1 VVKPPSC
8 TPPPLPP
15 THPQLSRSFGSGQHR
30 KLFPLHYAPDR
41 LGNQMSRLNAPHVGP
56 GCYNNH
62 ERTPGSKRGYCL
74 SARTAARFPP
84 DIQTSTPS
92 PQLYQPDQSQ
102 SRTVLP
108 GKTPFN
114 SSAERFKGRLKTD
127 PAPENQPGTYDY
139 NAVTN
144 RKVSWPMCFG
154 RPDWSRL
161 PQLEKKSLRVMLNGE
176 KEFLKHRSRVA
187 YLSLY
192 Y

>member
-1 VVKPPSC
+1 MTESTVR
-8 TPPPLPP
+8 
-15 THPQLSRSFGSGQHR
+15 RSAFGSGQHR

-62 ERTPGSKRGYCL
+62 EYGTIIYEIERTPGSKRGYCL

-114 SSAERFKGRLKTD
+114 SSAERFKGRLSTVETN
-127 PAPENQPGTYDY
+127 PGPGTYDY